1 MDDPS
6 SAKPL
11 PPEPTP
17 RKCRLAGSS
26 RREISLVLK
35 TITPILGGSPTIRQV
50 DRFELIRIP
59 SIRGSLRFWWRA
71 LYGGRYDGPKQL
83 AEAEAEIFGR
93 AGDDTGGRSS
103 IDLSLSLVKPND
115 YKPEDIVLYSD
126 STQIEMSGRGS
137 ESAYALW
144 PARGNEKK
152 NIANAPRLKPGIVF
166 SLQVRVPSIFEEQ
179 MLCTLRAWL
188 LFGGY
193 GSRTRR
199 GCGSLGYA
207 GSDSSVW
214 LPKELTKGEF
224 SRLFPNITLFGNY
237 PRPKEMPLLHGAS
250 LWFEPKERDALQA
263 WYDAI
268 AWLQT
273 FRQGVNVAREPG
285 TDPRRPGRSYW
296 PEPDKI
302 RHLMGQQPYA
312 HPPRPVYGK
321 NPVYPRAAF
330 GLPILGQF
338 QRLDRYK
345 QPYARGDNPRYEP
358 EDFELVWREKKQDS
372 AIHDRLASPLILK
385 PLALANGQY
394 VPIALWLSRL
404 YPPNAHIVL
413 RPQRQKQKII
423 PGSAA
428 SFDALTAHNEGS
440 AFAPLQGKQSMRQA
454 FGDWLKTYKQLKE
467 LA

>member
-1 MDDPS
+1 MADS
-6 SAKPL
+6 SDTQLL

-26 RREISLVLK
+26 RHEISLVLK
-35 TITPILGGSPTIRQV
+35 TITPILGGSPTLRQV
-50 DRFELIRIP
+50 DRHELIRVP
-59 SIRGSLRFWWRA
+59 GIRGSLRFWWRA
-71 LYGGRYDGPKQL
+71 LYGGRYEGPKEL
-83 AEAEAEIFGR
+83 AKAEAEIFGG
-93 AGDDTGGRSS
+93 AGDDKGRRST

-115 YKPEDIVLYSD
+115 YKPEEIVLYSD
-126 STQIEMSGRGS
+126 STKIEMSGRD
-137 ESAYALW
+137 AYALW
-144 PARGNEKK
+144 PAREMKK
-152 NIANAPRLKPGIVF
+152 ENRPTAPRLKPGIVF

-207 GSDSSVW
+207 GGDSSSW

-237 PRPKEMPLLHGAS
+237 PQPKEMPLLHGAS

-268 AWLQT
+268 AWLQS
-273 FRQGVNVAREPG
+273 FRQSVGVAREPG
-285 TDPRRPGRSYW
+285 ANPRRPGRSYW

-302 RHLMGQQPYA
+302 RHLMMGQRLCA

-321 NPVYPRAAF
+321 NPVYPRAGF

-338 QRLDRYK
+338 QRLDRYE

-358 EDFELVWREKKQDS
+358 DDFELVWREKKQDGT
-372 AIHDRLASPLILK
+372 IHERLASPLILK
-385 PLALANGQY
+385 PMALASGHY

-404 YPPNAHIVL
+404 YPPHGHIVL
-413 RPQRQKQKII
+413 RPQRQKQRIV
-423 PGSAA
+423 PESAA
-428 SFDALTAHNEGS
+428 DFDALTARNEGS
-440 AFAPLQGKQSMRQA
+440 AFEPLRGKKSMRQA
-454 FGDWLKTYKQLKE
+454 FGDWLKTSKQLKE